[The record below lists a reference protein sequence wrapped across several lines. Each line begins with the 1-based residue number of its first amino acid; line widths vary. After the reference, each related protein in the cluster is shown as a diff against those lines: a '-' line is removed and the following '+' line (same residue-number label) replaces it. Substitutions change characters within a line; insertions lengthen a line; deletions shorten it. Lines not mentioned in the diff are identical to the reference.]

1 MRSLFVSAVVCWYC
15 VFFCDFLFYEISLCL
30 DRRFSEIVFCF
41 PLECVCVVQNS
52 EFLRSRC
59 RREQTFEER
68 GELYGVSLCFD
79 GRLWVSLF
87 LWDSFLMY
95 SKEVVNSWETEVG
108 VNRILR
114 IKESSANFRCVL
126 TFVLRWRFPLVF
138 FFVVVSSRAFM
149 GSRGRRAQNLENW
162 GYLCEILW

>member
-1 MRSLFVSAVVCWYC
+1 MRSLFVSAVVCGYC

-87 LWDSFLMY
+87 LWDLFLMH
-95 SKEVVNSWETEVG
+95 SKIVNSWETEVG

-114 IKESSANFRCVL
+114 IKKSSANFRCVL

-162 GYLCEILW
+162 WYLCEILW